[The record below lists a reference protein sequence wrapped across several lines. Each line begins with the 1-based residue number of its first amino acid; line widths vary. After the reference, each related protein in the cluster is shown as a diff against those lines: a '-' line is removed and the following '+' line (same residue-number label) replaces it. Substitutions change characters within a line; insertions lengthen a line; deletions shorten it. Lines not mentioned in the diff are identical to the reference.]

1 MSGDHAD
8 ALEFMDRLKSFLTS
22 PPPGNFIEFERHWWT
37 GAEIA
42 DAGRRVDELLRQAG
56 VPDDAAVGLL
66 VRNRVGHAAAL
77 FGLVGS
83 GRSVVSLSTMMPDRM
98 IAEDVRNLRLGAIVA
113 EEQDWTDALRETLR
127 DGRVGISFP
136 TAGIAPSLVPGSE
149 LRLADPARTDR
160 QSVAVL
166 TSGTTGAPKRIELH
180 AGALSR
186 GHEIVVRP
194 CPETAGHQIEVHIHH
209 FSSIGGVLQLLCYG
223 ANRFPFCLLEK
234 FEVQEWV
241 DAIDRHQSR
250 VVSAG
255 PPVIRSL
262 MAADLPPDA
271 LKSAEMFHAGGG
283 AIEPEVLEECERRF
297 NVLVCW
303 AFGATEF
310 AGTLACWT
318 RALKTEFGNSKPG
331 SCGRVLPDCDVR
343 IVDPETGELLPAG
356 KEGRLEALVPVMS
369 SEWIKT
375 NDLAHLDEDGFLF
388 IHGRMDGAINR
399 GGFKVLPNVVA
410 SALRRHPAVVD
421 AVVFALPDPRL
432 GEVPVAAVEVKPGT
446 SLTGE
451 DLRTFCRE
459 HVAVTSVPAEIR
471 VFDQL
476 PRQTLKV
483 DMPRLR
489 EVWAKNDGAAARR

>member
-8 ALEFMDRLKSFLTS
+8 AIEFMDRLKSFLTS
-22 PPPGNFIEFERHWWT
+22 PPSGNFIEFERHWWT

-42 DAGRRVDELLRQAG
+42 EAGRQVDQLLREAG
-56 VPDDAAVGLL
+56 VPDDLAIGVL

-83 GRSVVSLSTMMPDRM
+83 SRSVVSISTMLSETM
-98 IAEDVRNLRLGAIVA
+98 IADDVRNLRLGAIVA

-136 TAGIAPSLVPGSE
+136 TAGIKPSLVPGSE
-149 LRLADPARTDR
+149 FRLAEPARTDR

-186 GHEIVVRP
+186 GREIVVRP
-194 CPETAGHQIEVHIHH
+194 CPATAGHQIEVHIHH
-209 FSSIGGVLQLLCYG
+209 FSSIGGILQLLCYG
-223 ANRFPFCLLEK
+223 ADRFPFCLLEK
-234 FEVQEWV
+234 FEVAEWV
-241 DAIDRHQSR
+241 DAVDRHQAK
-250 VVSAG
+250 VISAG

-262 MAADLPPDA
+262 LAADLPPGA
-271 LKSAEMFHAGGG
+271 LKSAEVLHAGGG
-283 AIEPEVLEECERRF
+283 AIEPEELEECERKF

-318 RALKTEFGNSKPG
+318 RVLKTQFGNSKPG

-343 IVDPETGELLPAG
+343 ITDPDTGDLLPVG
-356 KEGRLEALVPVMS
+356 TEGRLEALVPVMS
-369 SEWIKT
+369 AEWIRT
-375 NDLAHLDEDGFLF
+375 NDRARLDEDGFLF
-388 IHGRMDGAINR
+388 ILGRMDGAINR

-410 SALRRHPAVVD
+410 AALRRHPAVVD

-446 SLTGE
+446 SVTGE
-451 DLRTFCRE
+451 ELRTFCRQ

-471 VFDQL
+471 VYSRL

-483 DMPRLR
+483 DMPQVRKD
-489 EVWAKNDGAAARR
+489 WAENRAG